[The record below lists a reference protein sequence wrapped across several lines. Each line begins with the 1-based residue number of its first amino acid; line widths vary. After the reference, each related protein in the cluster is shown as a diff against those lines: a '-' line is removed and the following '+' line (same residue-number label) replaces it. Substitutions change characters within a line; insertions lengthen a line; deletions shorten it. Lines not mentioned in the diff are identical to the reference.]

1 MNDELRHRV
10 HAAVSAIRRRT
21 AFKAG
26 TVITGLGG
34 LVKELRKEASVPYEE
49 IPGFPEFTRLV
60 KHILGRL

>member
-1 MNDELRHRV
+1 M
-10 HAAVSAIRRRT
+10 I
-21 AFKAG
+21 
-26 TVITGLGG
+26 TVPGG